1 MARTAGPPATRP
13 AASAADTSAADTSAG
28 ASAGTSA
35 GTLAA
40 DLRVAIGRSARR
52 IRAERSDLDLSDTQL
67 SVLFL
72 LDRDGPATPGD
83 LAVHEHVQPPSMTR
97 VVNCLAD
104 RGLVQRSDHPADR
117 RQVLVTITEAGRQE
131 IQQTRRLRDAWLSGV
146 LAGLTP
152 DERAVLASA
161 TTILRRIAA
170 S

>member
-1 MARTAGPPATRP
+1 MSRTATRP
-13 AASAADTSAADTSAG
+13 ATPATEEPA
-28 ASAGTSA
+28 AGTPVAES
-35 GTLAA
+35 LAA
-40 DLRVAIGRSARR
+40 DLRVAIGRSSRR

-83 LAVHEHVQPPSMTR
+83 LAAHEHVQPPSMTR

-104 RGLVQRSDHPADR
+104 RGLVTRSDHPDDR
-117 RQVLVTITEAGRQE
+117 RQVLVTITDAGRQE
-131 IQQTRRLRDAWLSGV
+131 IRETRRRRDAWLSGV
-146 LAGLTP
+146 LAGLSP

-161 TTILRRIAA
+161 TSILRRIAA